1 MNEECGLYSILTRRK
16 KKLLEFERKRGEIK
30 GLSCQEVG
38 PKYSPGGDISHSPI
52 RTFLVSEL

>member
-16 KKLLEFERKRGEIK
+16 KKLLEFELSRCKRGEIK

-38 PKYSPGGDISHSPI
+38 PKYSPVLVE
-52 RTFLVSEL
+52 TFLTGQKGHF